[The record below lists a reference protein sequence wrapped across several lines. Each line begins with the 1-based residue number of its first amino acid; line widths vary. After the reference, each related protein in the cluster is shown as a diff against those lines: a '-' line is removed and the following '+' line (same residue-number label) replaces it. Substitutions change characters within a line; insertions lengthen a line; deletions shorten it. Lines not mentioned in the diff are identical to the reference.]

1 VRSGIAD
8 KNNFMEKLYFY
19 LFSFLT
25 LAPALLAALSTSP
38 VYAVLNL
45 AFSFFS
51 LAGLYILL
59 SAEFVAVSQI
69 IVYTGAIVILFLF
82 VVMVINI
89 KHHSEKLEKINTL
102 PKLTSALLALG
113 LLVSLISLILKS
125 QLGLPQNPLPVFKA
139 IDLAKLFLGDYLL
152 PFELISLVLL
162 LAIIGTVVLA
172 KNEEERH

>member
-1 VRSGIAD
+1 
-8 KNNFMEKLYFY
+8 MEKLYFY

-25 LAPALLAALSTSP
+25 LAPALMAVLSTSP

-59 SAEFVAVSQI
+59 SAEFVAVSQV

-89 KHHSEKLEKINTL
+89 KSTPEKIEKINTL
-102 PKLTSALLALG
+102 QKLITALLAAG
-113 LLVSLISLILKS
+113 LFLSLTTFVLKS
-125 QLGLPQNPLPVFKA
+125 GLVFEAATLPLFKA
-139 IDLAKLFLGDYLL
+139 VDLAKLFLSDYLL

-162 LAIIGTVVLA
+162 LAVIGTVVLA
-172 KNEEERH
+172 KNEEESK

>member
-1 VRSGIAD
+1 
-8 KNNFMEKLYFY
+8 MEKLYFY

-25 LAPALLAALSTSP
+25 LAPAMMAVLSTSP
-38 VYAVLNL
+38 VYAILNL

-89 KHHSEKLEKINTL
+89 KHYSEKIEKINTL
-102 PKLTSALLALG
+102 PKLISALLALG
-113 LLVSLISLILKS
+113 LFVSLASLILRN
-125 QLGLPQNPLPVFKA
+125 QLLLPQNPLPIFKA
-139 IDLAKLFLGDYLL
+139 FDLAKLFLGDYLL

-172 KNEEERH
+172 KNEEEPQ

>member
-1 VRSGIAD
+1 
-8 KNNFMEKLYFY
+8 MEKLYFY

-25 LAPALLAALSTSP
+25 LAPALMAVLSTSP

-59 SAEFVAVSQI
+59 SAEFIAVSQI

-89 KHHSEKLEKINTL
+89 KQNSEKLEKINTL
-102 PKLTSALLALG
+102 PKLTAALLVFG
-113 LLVSLISLILKS
+113 LFIDLIALILKN
-125 QLGLPQNPLPVFKA
+125 QLALTPQALPVYKA
-139 IDLAKLFLGDYLL
+139 FELAKLFLGDYLL
-152 PFELISLVLL
+152 PFEMISLVLL
-162 LAIIGTVVLA
+162 LALIGTVVLA
-172 KNEEERH
+172 KNEEESK

>member
-1 VRSGIAD
+1 
-8 KNNFMEKLYFY
+8 MEKLYFY

-25 LAPALLAALSTSP
+25 LAPALLAVLSTSP
-38 VYAVLNL
+38 VYAILNL

-59 SAEFVAVSQI
+59 SAEFIAVSQI

-89 KHHSEKLEKINTL
+89 RQYSEKLEKINTL
-102 PKLTSALLALG
+102 PKLAAALLAFG
-113 LLVSLISLILKS
+113 LLIDLIALILKN
-125 QLGLPQNPLPVFKA
+125 QLTLTPAALPIYKA
-139 IDLAKLFLGDYLL
+139 FDLAKLFLGDYLL
-152 PFELISLVLL
+152 PFEMISLVLL

-172 KNEEERH
+172 KNEEEHK

>member
-1 VRSGIAD
+1 
-8 KNNFMEKLYFY
+8 MEKLYFY

-25 LAPALLAALSTSP
+25 LAPALMAVLSTSP

-59 SAEFVAVSQI
+59 SAEFIAVSQI

-89 KHHSEKLEKINTL
+89 KQNSEKLEKINSL
-102 PKLTSALLALG
+102 PKLTAALLALG
-113 LLVSLISLILKS
+113 LFINLTALILKN
-125 QLGLPQNPLPVFKA
+125 QFILPQSPAPIYSAF
-139 IDLAKLFLGDYLL
+139 DLAKLFLGDYLL
-152 PFELISLVLL
+152 PFEMISLVLL

-172 KNEEERH
+172 KNEEEHK

>member
-1 VRSGIAD
+1 
-8 KNNFMEKLYFY
+8 MEKLYFY

-25 LAPALLAALSTSP
+25 LAPALMAVLSTSP

-59 SAEFVAVSQI
+59 SAEFIAVSQI

-89 KHHSEKLEKINTL
+89 KQNSEKLEKINTL
-102 PKLTSALLALG
+102 PKLTAALLAFG
-113 LLVSLISLILKS
+113 LFIDLIALILKN
-125 QLGLPQNPLPVFKA
+125 QLALTPQALPVYKA
-139 IDLAKLFLGDYLL
+139 FELAKLFLGDYLL
-152 PFELISLVLL
+152 PFEMISLVLL
-162 LAIIGTVVLA
+162 LALIGTVVLA
-172 KNEEERH
+172 KNEEESK